1 MARSA
6 GSLSVLPDVPSPVS
20 ILGRAWD
27 DGAGPHGPRAG
38 PGAAGRVGPHGVLH
52 RWHVRQRKKGGSLI
66 GKTKR
71 GKGTKIMAI
80 ADGTGLP
87 IAVSITSASPH
98 EATPLEQ
105 TLAATLTT
113 RAP

>member
-38 PGAAGRVGPHGVLH
+38 PGAAGRVGPHGALH
-52 RWHVRQRKKGGSLI
+52 RWHVRQRKNGGSLI

-71 GKGTKIMAI
+71 GKGTKIVAI
-80 ADGTGLP
+80 AVGPRLP
-87 IAVSITSASPH
+87 IALFLTRASPH
-98 EATPLEQ
+98 QVNLLEQ
-105 TLAATLTT
+105 TL
-113 RAP
+113 